1 MPASTDN
8 FFELALEP
16 RKPAVGAPSCHAWDM
31 ASDELIDRFWREHR
45 LSQGTR
51 QERLEASGAAWGE
64 VDDLLDGPASEVVR
78 MLVALAEAAP
88 SEEEAGLVGAG
99 PIEELVAR
107 RARQFGNEEGRAL
120 LEELDAAARRSA
132 RFRSALAFAFFGD
145 EVPKG
150 VRDQL
155 QRFR

>member
-1 MPASTDN
+1 MST
-8 FFELALEP
+8 E
-16 RKPAVGAPSCHAWDM
+16 G
-31 ASDELIDRFWREHR
+31 LIDRFWQEHR

-51 QERLEASGAAWGE
+51 EERLEASGVAWGE
-64 VDDLLDGPASEVVR
+64 VDHLLDGPASEVVR

-88 SEEEAGLVGAG
+88 SEEEVGLVGAG

-107 RARQFGNEEGRAL
+107 RAGQFDSEEGREL
-120 LEELDAAARRSA
+120 LEELDTAARRSS

-150 VRDQL
+150 VREQL
-155 QRFR
+155 ERFR

>member
-1 MPASTDN
+1 MATD
-8 FFELALEP
+8 
-16 RKPAVGAPSCHAWDM
+16 G
-31 ASDELIDRFWREHR
+31 LIDRFWQEHR

-88 SEEEAGLVGAG
+88 SEEEVGLVGAG

-107 RARQFGNEEGRAL
+107 RAGQFDSEEGHEL
-120 LEELDAAARRSA
+120 LEELDTAARRSA
-132 RFRSALAFAFFGD
+132 RFRSVLAFAFFGD
-145 EVPKG
+145 EVPRASANSLSASG
-150 VRDQL
+150 SAYVPLTRMLPECADGGCP
-155 QRFR
+155 